1 MEPTAQDLINK
12 CQEFGHGW
20 HDLVTPPFS
29 VKEPIKVIQC
39 LIQAAEMLIS
49 GEGLGGIKRYLVLE
63 AYDILDEKYGYSSAI
78 GKAIKLP
85 FLVNLFS
92 AKIVHAVVDVIIT
105 VTVNAFNLFVWK
117 KVVGFIPIK

>member
-1 MEPTAQDLINK
+1 MDTTAQQLIDK
-12 CQEFGHGW
+12 CQELGQGW
-20 HDLVTPPFS
+20 HNLITPPFS
-29 VKEPIKVIQC
+29 IKEPIKAIQC
-39 LIQAAEMLIS
+39 LIQAAEMLVS
-49 GEGLGGIKRYLVLE
+49 GSGLGGVKRDLVLE

-92 AKIVHAVVDVIIT
+92 GKIVHAVVDVIIT

-117 KVVGFIPIK
+117 KVAGFIPIK